1 MERFV
6 EADWRADLMNIRE
19 KQEQTEMELLS
30 PYATQSIRTKGRKKP
45 EVECE
50 IRTCFQRDRDRIV
63 HCKAFRRLKDKTQVF
78 LSPVGDHY
86 RTRLMHTL
94 EVSQNARTIARALD
108 LNETLT
114 EAIALGH
121 DLGHTPFGH
130 AGERVLN
137 EMNPAG
143 FKHNEQSV
151 RVAQCLEK
159 NGQGLNL
166 TWEVL
171 DGMKN
176 HSMHSMPHTLEG
188 KIVRLAD
195 KIAYINH
202 DIDDSVRAKVLRE
215 EDLPKEFTEV
225 LGTTYRERINT
236 MVLDIVKHSE
246 NLNDIVMSK
255 EVRDAMIGLRKFM
268 FERVYEEPNTK
279 KEEDKIKNI
288 IGPLYEYYLIHVEQ
302 LPEYNKKMIGLRKF
316 MFERVYEE
324 PNTKKEE
331 DKIKNIIGPLYE
343 YYLIHV
349 EQLPEYNKKMIDKPG
364 DVPVAV
370 CDYIAG
376 MTDHFA
382 IEKYTEIFIPKFF
395 MQK

>member
-1 MERFV
+1 
-6 EADWRADLMNIRE
+6 MNIRE
-19 KQEQTEMELLS
+19 KQEQTELSLLS
-30 PYATQSIRTKGRKKP
+30 PYATRSIDTKGRRKP
-45 EVECE
+45 EEECE
-50 IRTCFQRDRDRIV
+50 IRTCFQRDRDRIL

-94 EVSQNARTIARALD
+94 EVSQNARTIARALN

-137 EMNPAG
+137 EMNPKG
-143 FKHNEQSV
+143 FKHNQQSV
-151 RVAQCLEK
+151 RVAQYLEK
-159 NGQGLNL
+159 NGDGLNL

-171 DGMKN
+171 DGTKN
-176 HSMHSMPHTLEG
+176 HSMKSMPHTLEG

-202 DIDDSVRAKVLRE
+202 DIDDSVRAKVLKE
-215 EDLPKEFTEV
+215 EDLPKEYTNV

-236 MVLDIVKHSE
+236 MVLDIVKHSSGI
-246 NLNDIVMSK
+246 NDIVMSQK
-255 EVRDAMIGLRKFM
+255 IRGAMTGLRSFM
-268 FERVYEEPNTK
+268 FQRVYEEPNTK
-279 KEEDKIKNI
+279 KEEEKIKNI
-288 IGPLYEYYLIHVEQ
+288 IEPLYEHYLYHIEE
-302 LPEYNKKMIGLRKF
+302 LPVYNQKMI
-316 MFERVYEE
+316 
-324 PNTKKEE
+324 NSEE
-331 DKIKNIIGPLYE
+331 DK
-343 YYLIHV
+343 
-349 EQLPEYNKKMIDKPG
+349 EQ
-364 DVPVAV
+364 AV

-382 IEKYTEIFIPKFF
+382 IEQYTEIFIPKFF